1 MRIHKLFGILI
12 LGLFFLST
20 QNLTRALTHEAQVQ
34 YNARLKVMSKA
45 DLDRHLRAPFGDGVA
60 HPAGILNCRQLL
72 VRKGHLPQASSQE
85 FQSERSTMAECVVF
99 QKLRRAVPA
108 RSSYVHDL
116 AWDEHVLPLLP
127 PQLAIT
133 VSAESTR
140 AAGVAANQGRG
151 WQDFDPSVTAGA
163 SSKGPEEIVVAGN
176 GFSERLVLWGRG
188 DFNGDGV
195 EDLLVQ
201 SFDSLT
207 DGTYRNT
214 RIFLL
219 TRHAANGRL
228 SVVGSP
234 F

>member
-1 MRIHKLFGILI
+1 MRNCRLFGILA
-12 LGLFFLST
+12 LSLFFLST
-20 QNLTRALTHEAQVQ
+20 QNLMRALSDEAPVQ
-34 YNARLKVMSKA
+34 YNARLKVTSRA
-45 DLDRHLRAPFGDGVA
+45 DLERRLRAPFGDGVA

-72 VRKGHLPQASSQE
+72 ARKGHLPQASNQE
-85 FQSERSTMAECVVF
+85 FQAERSTMAECTVYRE
-99 QKLRRAVPA
+99 LSRAVPA
-108 RSSYVHDL
+108 RSSYVRNL

-127 PQLAIT
+127 SQLAIT

-140 AAGVAANQGRG
+140 AAGLAANQDRG
-151 WQDFDPSVTAGA
+151 WQDFDPSITADE

-201 SFDSLT
+201 SFDTLT

-214 RIFLL
+214 RLFLL
-219 TRHAANGRL
+219 TRHAANDRL
-228 SVVGSP
+228 SVAGLLY
-234 F
+234 